1 MDWSHLY
8 QISDSTITSRMVQS
22 QACVAEPSSAEAPHL
37 ANIGVEWGGMFRVYL
52 DWEGRSRCL
61 CFWELPQERSEQ
73 AESAKSTALVADCNP
88 PIVRAA
94 FGSPWSV
101 SAALHAIFYG
111 IFRAP
116 CNALPW

>member
-1 MDWSHLY
+1 MGWRHLY
-8 QISDSTITSRMVQS
+8 QISDGTITSRMVQWPS
-22 QACVAEPSSAEAPHL
+22 CVAEPSSAKALHL
-37 ANIGVEWGGMFRVYL
+37 SNIATECAAMFPVYL
-52 DWEGRSRCL
+52 DWEARSRCL
-61 CFWELPQERSEQ
+61 CFWESPQERSEQ
-73 AESAKSTALVADCNP
+73 AESAKSTALMADCNP